1 MFSVERSANAA
12 QLRRKAIAEL
22 TKECSEMQKD
32 EPMHFPTHV
41 LVVQI
46 LVLIGYD
53 KYQGRIVLGTQNG
66 MLILTTCQVA
76 LH

>member
-1 MFSVERSANAA
+1 
-12 QLRRKAIAEL
+12 
-22 TKECSEMQKD
+22 MQKD

-76 LH
+76 RIEGPGAIAQEVVNFLQRCLP